1 MENVSIEKRLME
13 LESQLQ
19 NKALVASDV
28 VASLNPEQRQ
38 ELADLTIEAS
48 SLRDH
53 ATFVPLYDRLDYDT
67 LELTGRYLEQD
78 TGSVS
83 AGRRPATNKV
93 QFDPK
98 DVKAVLPLHHSYL
111 RRLAPTRDPIEQ
123 KADMIAASM
132 AKVISNDME
141 KMVWGSNLLGPSIT
155 EADYLNNG
163 SGSTT
168 NRLKDATFSLFDGV
182 LAAADAAGSDIL
194 TVDANNSA
202 DIQAIMHNV
211 IKKLPADYRREKD
224 ELRFFVPSNVEEN
237 LRSYLKLRDTA
248 VGDLTLT
255 EDNQIKFRGILVVSC
270 PLFDVNPY
278 VTEHVTLS
286 GTTAVPLKYDNL
298 PSAANVFVN
307 ASNLGSTP
315 AAPFAITTDYVIN
328 ATNGT
333 IARVSG
339 GGISDGATVKVTYQ
353 VLPSIY
359 LTKRSNFVIAISVND
374 MDLSSQW
381 FADEGVWKIVGR
393 TRVDFKFVKEGWVA
407 RAINIQDA
415 VVAS

>member
-1 MENVSIEKRLME
+1 
-13 LESQLQ
+13 
-19 NKALVASDV
+19 
-28 VASLNPEQRQ
+28 
-38 ELADLTIEAS
+38 
-48 SLRDH
+48 
-53 ATFVPLYDRLDYDT
+53 
-67 LELTGRYLEQD
+67 
-78 TGSVS
+78 
-83 AGRRPATNKV
+83 
-93 QFDPK
+93 
-98 DVKAVLPLHHSYL
+98 
-111 RRLAPTRDPIEQ
+111 
-123 KADMIAASM
+123 
-132 AKVISNDME
+132 VISNDME

-163 SGSTT
+163 SGSAT

-224 ELRFFVPSNVEEN
+224 ELRFYVPSNVEEN